1 MSRYEQAEIESEN
14 DEASVN
20 FSGQHSRVLIF
31 QAIFCKCPHPKR
43 STRRKE
49 RRLEATLPYPS
60 HPSSQVI
67 IQRRMR
73 NERCAAH

>member
-31 QAIFCKCPHPKR
+31 QAIFYKSASKAKLEGR
-43 STRRKE
+43 SGG
-49 RRLEATLPYPS
+49 
-60 HPSSQVI
+60 
-67 IQRRMR
+67 
-73 NERCAAH
+73 